1 MTADPSSLARGV
13 VHVWHASA
21 VDRWTSDD
29 DRARALAWL
38 SPAERTRFD
47 RYRRDLDRDMFLL
60 GRVMARALVGRALG
74 VAPTGWA
81 WVEGPRGRPDIA
93 GDRGT
98 PPVSFNLAHSGGLV
112 VCAIARGVTVGVDI
126 EDRRRASIGR
136 DLAARACTAAEL
148 AVIEAAGED
157 GWRDCFLRHWTL
169 KEAYLK
175 GRGLGIAQHLT
186 DTGFTFDAAG
196 AAPRLV
202 LHRALAGDD
211 ARWAFAL
218 RELAPA
224 HYVAIAA
231 AHGAEAP
238 PAFTLQP
245 LPRDLVP

>member
-1 MTADPSSLARGV
+1 
-13 VHVWHASA
+13 
-21 VDRWTSDD
+21 
-29 DRARALAWL
+29 
-38 SPAERTRFD
+38 
-47 RYRRDLDRDMFLL
+47 MFLL

-74 VAPTGWA
+74 VAPTGWTWA
-81 WVEGPRGRPDIA
+81 EGPRGRPDVA

-98 PPVSFNLAHSGGLV
+98 PPISFNLAHSGGLV
-112 VCAIARGVTVGVDI
+112 VCAIARGLTVGVDV

-136 DLAARACTAAEL
+136 ELAARACTAEEL
-148 AVIEAAGED
+148 AAIEAAGED

-186 DTGFTFDAAG
+186 DVAFAEGDG
-196 AAPRLV
+196 QAAPRLV

-224 HYVAIAA
+224 HYVAVAA
-231 AHGAEAP
+231 AHGAATP
-238 PAFTLQP
+238 PAFDLQP
-245 LPRDLVP
+245 LPRDLLP

>member
-1 MTADPSSLARGV
+1 MTADPSSIASGV
-13 VHVWHASA
+13 VRVWHASA
-21 VDRWTSDD
+21 VGLWTSDG
-29 DRARALAWL
+29 DRARALTWL

-74 VAPTGWA
+74 VTPTA
-81 WVEGPRGRPDIA
+81 WTWTEGPRGRPEVADA
-93 GDRGT
+93 RGT
-98 PPVSFNLAHSGGLV
+98 PPLSFNLAHSGGLV
-112 VCAIARGVTVGVDI
+112 VCAIARGHDVGVDV

-136 DLAARACTAAEL
+136 DLAARACTPDEL
-148 AVIEAAGED
+148 AVIDAAGED

-186 DTGFTFDAAG
+186 DAAFTFDTDDS
-196 AAPRLV
+196 PRLV

-218 RELAPA
+218 HEVAPA
-224 HYVAIAA
+224 HYLAVAA
-231 AHGAEAP
+231 AHGAGDR
-238 PAFTLQP
+238 PAFDIHP
-245 LPRDLVP
+245 LSRDLVP